1 MQRMAVAE
9 GNREMMGEALKPE
22 HACGNVP
29 VKVQHTMGN
38 A

>member
-1 MQRMAVAE
+1 MRRMEVAE
-9 GNREMMGEALKPE
+9 GNRETMGEALKPK